1 MESSSARG
9 SPVWP
14 RISSGTRTSRFRE
27 VAEIC
32 PGDRRKLPGVGR
44 TRQDLAKIFPGNSLP
59 RSQRSRRGA
68 VFLDMD
74 PLLSPGVDGP
84 PSSAGAEL
92 GEPDLWP
99 LLQRLLGGRWP
110 PADRALRPQE
120 LPALASLDPE
130 QLARRLDLTQ
140 AGGLRLAAAFELGR
154 QVERARL
161 GPRPLLDSPE
171 RAHAAL
177 APFLRGRTRESV
189 WVALLDGRNRL
200 QRLERISEGTL
211 TTSLV
216 HPREVFGRAVRESA
230 GALILAH
237 NHPSGDPTPTAEDR
251 QVTRRLHAVGEIV
264 GVPLL
269 DHLVISDAAFV
280 SIKER
285 YGIP

>member
-1 MESSSARG
+1 MPR
-9 SPVWP
+9 PVP
-14 RISSGTRTSRFRE
+14 E
-27 VAEIC
+27 
-32 PGDRRKLPGVGR
+32 
-44 TRQDLAKIFPGNSLP
+44 RQKLAKISSWISRT
-59 RSQRSRRGA
+59 RSQRPGRIP

-74 PLLSPGVDGP
+74 PLHFP
-84 PSSAGAEL
+84 GAEGPTSL
-92 GEPDLWP
+92 APGGPAAGEPDLWP

-110 PADRALRPQE
+110 RSDRPLRPQE
-120 LPALASLDPE
+120 LPALAALDPE

-140 AGGLRLAAAFELGR
+140 PGGLRLAAAFELGR

-161 GPRPLLDSPE
+161 GPRPLLDSAE

-177 APFLRGRTRESV
+177 APYLRGRSRESV

-200 QRLERISEGTL
+200 QRIERISEGTL